1 MSSLF
6 EDADAMYKRPGF
18 SEADL
23 APMFRQLRRHWLPNY
38 SDDMLERSVMRGTVS
53 LDGRNRINN
62 GDSRKY
68 QITIQQ
74 KAREG
79 RASPRSAA

>member
-1 MSSLF
+1 
-6 EDADAMYKRPGF
+6 
-18 SEADL
+18 
-23 APMFRQLRRHWLPNY
+23 
-38 SDDMLERSVMRGTVS
+38 MRGIVS

>member
-23 APMFRQLRRHWLPNY
+23 APMFRQLRRH
-38 SDDMLERSVMRGTVS
+38 
-53 LDGRNRINN
+53 
-62 GDSRKY
+62 
-68 QITIQQ
+68 
-74 KAREG
+74 
-79 RASPRSAA
+79 